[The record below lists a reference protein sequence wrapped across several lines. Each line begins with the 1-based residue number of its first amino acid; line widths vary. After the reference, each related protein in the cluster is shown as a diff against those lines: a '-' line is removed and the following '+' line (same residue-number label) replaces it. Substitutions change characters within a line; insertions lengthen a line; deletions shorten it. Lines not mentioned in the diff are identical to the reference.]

1 MDWFEV
7 EVEVDLFG
15 KTTELI
21 QAVNKEDCELIALH
35 LISKKFNCPT
45 KMISII
51 NCKKISK

>member
-21 QAVNKEDCELIALH
+21 KQEIRRIVN
-35 LISKKFNCPT
+35 
-45 KMISII
+45 
-51 NCKKISK
+51 

>member
-35 LISKKFNCPT
+35 LISKKFNCP
-45 KMISII
+45 KKII
-51 NCKKISK
+51 NVIFCRKIPK

>member
-21 QAVNKEDCELIALH
+21 QAGNKEDCELIALH
-35 LISKKFNCPT
+35 LISKKFNCSD

-51 NCKKISK
+51 NCRKISK

>member
-35 LISKKFNCPT
+35 LISKSLIVRT
-45 KMISII
+45 K
-51 NCKKISK
+51 